1 MNGAQDLGEVFT
13 PEEIVSE
20 MLNNVEE
27 TLTATGSKVLEPACG
42 NGNFLVSIL
51 LRKLNG
57 FKSRELTHGDYEFG
71 LMEALTSIY
80 AVDISEENVIEART
94 RLESMSISFLEEIG
108 SQNVSYLLSSI
119 RSILLSNVVQ
129 GDSIFEAD
137 KVLFVDY
144 QPIGNRS
151 FSRQHFY
158 LEEPEIDL
166 FYVAPEPLEPISF
179 LDLGTVET

>member
-1 MNGAQDLGEVFT
+1 VNGAQDLGEVFT

-20 MLNNVEE
+20 MLNNVDEA
-27 TLTATGSKVLEPACG
+27 LTATGSKVLEPACG

-51 LRKLNG
+51 VRKLNEL
-57 FKSRELTHGDYEFG
+57 KSRELTLGDSEFG

-94 RLESMSISFLEEIG
+94 RLESLSISFLEEIG
-108 SQNVSYLLSSI
+108 SQNFRNLVPPI

-129 GDSIFEAD
+129 GDSLLEAD

-151 FSRQHFY
+151 FSREYFY

-166 FYVAPEPLEPISF
+166 FYVAPEPLEPLSIP
-179 LDLGTVET
+179 DLGTVE